1 MLKRFLMAAAACAA
15 LAAYATHAQNNQAKD
30 EAKLEGTWKYTSY
43 TRGGTTIGKDKV
55 NSALTFKDGK
65 YTRQGIN
72 FPGKTGTYKIDTSK
86 KPMEFTFVPDDGPSK
101 GKQILGIIEVSGDKL
116 KICANAEKRPAQF
129 DGSDKMT
136 FLLEAVR
143 DK

>member
-1 MLKRFLMAAAACAA
+1 MLKRFLLAATMSFALAICAA
-15 LAAYATHAQNNQAKD
+15 PAQDNQPKTD
-30 EAKLEGTWKYTSY
+30 LKLDGTWTYTSY

-55 NSALTFKDGK
+55 DSALTFKDGK

-86 KPMEFTFVPDDGPSK
+86 KPMEATFIPDDGPAK
-101 GKQILGIIEVSGDKL
+101 GKQILGIIEVNGDKL
-116 KICANAEKRPAQF
+116 KICASGEKRPAKF
-129 DGSDKMT
+129 DGADKMT